1 MTPTGG
7 GDYLLG
13 NSTAVPSFNNLELYL
28 MGLAPASEVGS
39 WVVFTNQSQLDQLHS
54 GGVLR
59 GPTTTVTVDQ
69 LIAADGERV
78 PAYGAAP
85 TTFREVAVVLST
97 GRLLTAQEM
106 AFFDLMAARGEAR
119 TPLRYVAGFASG
131 TSNPFFVA
139 TKGRGQLVTRLP

>member
-1 MTPTGG
+1 
-7 GDYLLG
+7 
-13 NSTAVPSFNNLELYL
+13 